1 MTGPREKTDSFREIE
16 IVPSLLSAD
25 FACLADEL
33 KKVKSAG
40 IRILHLDVMDGHF
53 VPNITIGPVVARAVR
68 RVTDLYLA
76 AHLMIE
82 EPGRYLKAFQESGV
96 DEIIIH
102 QEIETDFVEVI
113 KAIKNLGLDAG
124 VSIRPKT
131 PVEKIEPALE
141 LLDFILIMSVE
152 PGFGGQTFI
161 PGSEEKIRKTVQLLR
176 KHKLEIPIGVD
187 GGINQ
192 ETAPLV
198 VKAGATRLIAGN
210 AIFKGDVIQ
219 NIEKLR
225 RSVKI

>member
-1 MTGPREKTDSFREIE
+1 MTDPREKTDSFREIE